1 MEGNPFISANSAFSG
16 EVLCQA
22 GRLILNIEKNKE
34 LREMSENVQK
44 NFIINSKFIHLSTNL
59 CYNIKHK
66 KILQRGDNVIK
77 KEMIA
82 MLLAG
87 GQGSRLGVLTQ
98 KVAKPAVSFGGKY
111 RIIDFPLSNCINSG
125 VDTVGVLTQYQPLR
139 LNTHIGIGIPWD
151 LDRNVGG
158 VTILPPYE
166 KSKGSDWYTGTA
178 NAIFQNLEYMETYN
192 PDYVLILS
200 GDHIYKMDYEVML
213 EYHKANNA
221 DVTIAAMPVPIEEA
235 SRFGIVITDE
245 HNRITEFEE
254 KPANPRS
261 NLASMGI
268 YIFSWPALKEALLAL
283 SEEPGCDFGKHV
295 IPYCH
300 GKGERIFAY
309 EYNGYWKD
317 VGTLGSYWEA
327 NMELIDIIPEFNLYE
342 EYWKIYTRS
351 DIIPPQYIAP
361 EAVIER
367 SIIGE
372 GTEIY
377 GEVHNSVIGAGVT
390 IEAGAVVR
398 DSIVMRNS
406 VIGAGAKVD
415 KAIVAED
422 TAIGAGAEL
431 GVGEYA
437 PSTYAPKVYQ
447 FDLVTIGEHSVIPE
461 NVKIGKNT
469 AISGVTVLEDY
480 PDGLLASG
488 DSIIKAGG
496 IR

>member
-1 MEGNPFISANSAFSG
+1 M
-16 EVLCQA
+16 
-22 GRLILNIEKNKE
+22 
-34 LREMSENVQK
+34 
-44 NFIINSKFIHLSTNL
+44 
-59 CYNIKHK
+59 
-66 KILQRGDNVIK
+66 IK

-158 VTILPPYE
+158 VTVLPPYE

-178 NAIFQNLEYMETYN
+178 NAIYQNMEYMEQYN
-192 PDYVLILS
+192 PEYVLILS

-235 SRFGIVITDE
+235 SRFGIVITDDT
-245 HNRITEFEE
+245 NRITEFEE

-268 YIFSWPALKEALLAL
+268 YIFSWKVLKEALVQL
-283 SEEPGCDFGKHV
+283 SEVPSCDFGKHV
-295 IPYCH
+295 ISYCH
-300 GKGERIFAY
+300 EKGQRIFAY

-317 VGTLGSYWEA
+317 VGTLSSYWEA

-342 EYWKIYTRS
+342 EYWKIYTKS
-351 DIIPPQYIAP
+351 DIIPPQFIAAD
-361 EAVIER
+361 AVIER

-372 GTEIY
+372 GSEIC
-377 GEVHNSVIGAGVT
+377 GKVSNSVIGAGVT
-390 IEAGAVVR
+390 VGKGAVVR
-398 DSIVMRNS
+398 DSIIMRGSTIGDNS
-406 VIGAGAKVD
+406 VIE

-422 TAIGAGAEL
+422 VVIGSNVEL
-431 GVGEYA
+431 GVGEVA
-437 PSTYAPKVYQ
+437 PNKYDPKVYQ
-447 FDLVTIGEHSVIPE
+447 SDLVTIGERSVIPD
-461 NVKIGKNT
+461 NVKVGKNT
-469 AISGVTVLEDY
+469 AISGETKPEDY
-480 PDGLLASG
+480 PEGLLAGG
-488 DSIIKAGG
+488 DYIMKAGG
-496 IR
+496 AR

>member
-1 MEGNPFISANSAFSG
+1 M
-16 EVLCQA
+16 
-22 GRLILNIEKNKE
+22 
-34 LREMSENVQK
+34 
-44 NFIINSKFIHLSTNL
+44 
-59 CYNIKHK
+59 
-66 KILQRGDNVIK
+66 IK

-139 LNTHIGIGIPWD
+139 LNAHIGIGIPWD

-166 KSKGSDWYTGTA
+166 RSKGSDWYTGTA
-178 NAIFQNLEYMETYN
+178 NAIYQNLEYLETYN

-213 EYHKANNA
+213 ECHKANSA
-221 DVTIAAMPVPIEEA
+221 DVTIACMPVPIEEA
-235 SRFGIVITDE
+235 SRFGIVITDDN
-245 HNRITEFEE
+245 NRIEEFEE
-254 KPANPRS
+254 KPAQPRS

-268 YIFSWPALKEALLAL
+268 YIFSWSVLREALIAM

-300 GKGERIFAY
+300 SKGQRIFAY

-342 EYWKIYTRS
+342 EYWKIYTKS
-351 DIIPPQYIAP
+351 DIIPPQYIAKD
-361 EAVIER
+361 AVIER

-372 GTEIY
+372 GSEIY
-377 GEVHNSVIGAGVT
+377 GGVHNSVIGAGVT
-390 IEAGAVVR
+390 IGEGAVVR
-398 DSIVMRNS
+398 DSIIMRDS
-406 VIGAGAKVD
+406 VIGAKAKVT

-422 TAIGAGAEL
+422 TKIGAGAEL
-431 GVGEYA
+431 GVGDYA
-437 PSTYAPKVYQ
+437 PSKYDPKVYQ
-447 FDLVTIGEHSVIPE
+447 FDLVTIGEHSVIPD

-469 AISGVTVLEDY
+469 AVSGVTTAEDY
-480 PDGLLASG
+480 TDGLLESG
-488 DSIIKAGG
+488 DYIIKAGG
-496 IR
+496 VR

>member
-1 MEGNPFISANSAFSG
+1 M
-16 EVLCQA
+16 V
-22 GRLILNIEKNKE
+22 
-34 LREMSENVQK
+34 
-44 NFIINSKFIHLSTNL
+44 
-59 CYNIKHK
+59 
-66 KILQRGDNVIK
+66 K

-82 MLLAG
+82 VLLAG

-125 VDTVGVLTQYQPLR
+125 IDTVGVLTQYQPLR
-139 LNTHIGIGIPWD
+139 LNSHIGIGIPWD

-178 NAIFQNLEYMETYN
+178 NAIFQNLEYMESYN

-221 DVTIAAMPVPIEEA
+221 DITIAAMPVPIEDA
-235 SRFGIVITDE
+235 SRFGVVITNE
-245 HNRITEFEE
+245 TNRILEFEE
-254 KPANPRS
+254 KPQQPRS

-268 YIFSWPALKEALLAL
+268 YIFSWPVLREALVHL

-300 GKGERIFAY
+300 GRGDRVFAY

-342 EYWKIYTRS
+342 EYWKIYTKS
-351 DIIPPQYIAP
+351 DIIPPQFIARD
-361 EAVIER
+361 AVIGR

-372 GTEIY
+372 GTEVY
-377 GEVHNSVIGAGVT
+377 GEIHNSVIGAGVV
-390 IEAGAVVR
+390 IGAGAVVR
-398 DSIVMRNS
+398 DSIIMRGCQ
-406 VIGAGAKVD
+406 IGAGAQIT
-415 KAIVAED
+415 KAIIAED
-422 TAIGAGAEL
+422 SRIGEGTVV
-431 GVGEYA
+431 GVGDYA
-437 PSTYAPKVYQ
+437 ESRYSPKVYQ
-447 FDLVTIGEHSVIPE
+447 FDLVTIGEHSVIPDH
-461 NVKIGKNT
+461 VRIGKNV
-469 AISGVTVLEDY
+469 AISGVTTAEDY
-480 PDGLLASG
+480 PDGALGSG
-488 DSIIKAGG
+488 EYIIKAGG
-496 IR
+496 VR

>member
-1 MEGNPFISANSAFSG
+1 
-16 EVLCQA
+16 
-22 GRLILNIEKNKE
+22 
-34 LREMSENVQK
+34 MSENVQK

-327 NMELIDIIPEFNLYE
+327 NMELIDIIPEFNLSE

-431 GVGEYA
+431 GVGEYV
-437 PSTYAPKVYQ
+437 PSTYDPKVYQ

-496 IR
+496 MR